1 MRSAAVI
8 VLAAVVPALTPSLAA
23 AYDVAWYQASF
34 WGGEYP
40 NGFSVTGPTIVAAR
54 FEPDPE
60 TPASIECLLPMGA
73 VYHPWNHDRVEA
85 DLLTFVSFTR
95 KQPYTLDADLGLT
108 VYTEEGDDVA
118 LDLAAGDTWTYL
130 TYLGEG
136 AFLMDYAGATY
147 VGDQALFEISSAN
160 GEAETHEWLRLICG
174 NGESGWLLLDEIMPL
189 PTIGEPNIVT
199 YGEARDLGE

>member
-1 MRSAAVI
+1 MRGAALF
-8 VLAAVVPALTPSLAA
+8 VLAAVALAFTPSLVA
-23 AYDVAWYQASF
+23 AYDDAWHQASF

-60 TPASIECLLPMGA
+60 TPASIECLLPKGA

-95 KQPYTLDADLGLT
+95 KQPYTLDADLSLT

-118 LDLAAGDTWTYL
+118 LDLATGDIWVYL

-136 AFLMDYAGATY
+136 AFLMEYAGATY
-147 VGDQALFEISSAN
+147 VGDQALFEVSSAN

-174 NGESGWLLLDEIMPL
+174 NGESGWLLLDEIRTL

>member
-1 MRSAAVI
+1 MTRAARVATATAF
-8 VLAAVVPALTPSLAA
+8 LALSSPLAV
-23 AYDVAWYQASF
+23 AYDDSWYQASF

-40 NGFSVTGPTIVAAR
+40 SGFSVTGPTIVATR

-60 TPASIECLLPMGA
+60 TPASIECLLPEGA
-73 VYHPWNHDRVEA
+73 TYHPWNHDRVEA

-95 KQPYTLDADLGLT
+95 KQPYTLESDLNIS

-136 AFLMDYAGATY
+136 AFLMEYGGATY
-147 VGDQALFEISSAN
+147 IADQSLFEVSSADGN
-160 GEAETHEWLRLICG
+160 AETHEWLRLICG
-174 NGESGWLLLDEIMPL
+174 NGESGWLLLDEIRTL
-189 PTIGEPNIVT
+189 PTIGEPNIVG
-199 YGEARDLGE
+199 YGEAEDY

>member
-1 MRSAAVI
+1 MRAAAGAVFAAAF
-8 VLAAVVPALTPSLAA
+8 LAYSSPLAA
-23 AYDVAWYQASF
+23 AYDDAWYQASF

-40 NGFSVTGPTIVAAR
+40 NGFSVNGVTIVGAR

-60 TPASIECLLPMGA
+60 TPASIECLLPKGA

-95 KQPYTLDADLGLT
+95 KQPYTLDADLSLT
-108 VYTEEGDDVA
+108 VYTEEGDDVG
-118 LDLAAGDTWTYL
+118 LDLTAGDTWTYL

-136 AFLMDYAGATY
+136 AFLMEYAGATY
-147 VGDQALFEISSAN
+147 VGDQVLFEVSSAN

-174 NGESGWLLLDEIMPL
+174 NGESGWLLLDEILPL
-189 PTIGEPNIVT
+189 PTIGEANIVG
-199 YGEARDLGE
+199 YGEARDLGK